1 VFDLELREVVLF
13 YEIEKLSQVVEIQI
27 KSR

>member
-13 YEIEKLSQVVEIQI
+13 YEIEKLSEVVEIQI

>member
-13 YEIEKLSQVVEIQI
+13 YEVEKLSEVVEIQI